1 MRVSLS
7 HPIATRARTLPSWV
21 RYTLIVAAII
31 VAWQLYVSF
40 SGVDPLLVASPLATL
55 QALITD
61 LANGQLPV
69 ATLSSLQNLVI
80 GMAISVVIGIGLA
93 SLSMFSRLGRD
104 LLTVLT
110 AILNPLP
117 GIAILPLAM
126 LWFGL
131 TPTAIIV
138 VVVQSAVWPIAT
150 NTDTGFRTI
159 GETVRMVALNLG
171 LSRTRI
177 VRDVYLPAALPYI
190 FTGLRLAWAFGWR
203 TVVAA
208 ELIFG
213 TAGTTGGLG
222 WYISNARY
230 YLDTPPMFA
239 GLVVISLLGIIV
251 DFLFIFVERK
261 TVIKWGMKRDHSS

>member
-1 MRVSLS
+1 MRYV
-7 HPIATRARTLPSWV
+7 
-21 RYTLIVAAII
+21 LIVIALI

-40 SGVDPLLVASPLATL
+40 GNVNPLLVASPLATM
-55 QALITD
+55 QAL
-61 LANGQLPV
+61 LADIASGQLPA
-69 ATLSSLQNLVI
+69 ATLSSLQNLVF

-93 SLSMFSRLGRD
+93 SLATFSRIGRD

-110 AILNPLP
+110 ALLSPLP

-131 TPTAIIV
+131 TPTAIV
-138 VVVQSAVWPIAT
+138 FVVVQSAIWPIAT

-159 GETVRMVALNLG
+159 GVTTHMVALNLG
-171 LSRTRI
+171 LSRLRI
-177 VRDVYLPAALPYI
+177 VCDVFLPAALPHI
-190 FTGLRLAWAFGWR
+190 LSGLRLAWAFGWR

-208 ELIFG
+208 ELVFG
-213 TAGTTGGLG
+213 VAGTTGGLG

-230 YLDTPPMFA
+230 YLNTPPMFA

-251 DFLFIFVERK
+251 DAIFILIERN
-261 TVIKWGMKRDHSS
+261 TVMKWGMKREH